1 MILRVYLLSC
11 FFRIILAVYIDS
23 KKITKSKI
31 ENVLQNDEQI
41 KANSDSGNFVDLA
54 QSSDKQLVEERG
66 KNRIFSF
73 FFHNS
78 CPKTLR

>member
-1 MILRVYLLSC
+1 MILRVYLLSY
-11 FFRIILAVYIDS
+11 FFRIILAVHIDS
-23 KKITKSKI
+23 KEITKSKI

-66 KNRIFSF
+66 MNRIF
-73 FFHNS
+73 
-78 CPKTLR
+78 